1 MNAYTEAVTR
11 NNSKIE
17 RSTLASA
24 PRYAIR
30 SRLFHLICTEPEPHE
45 LQPDHENVWFDEH
58 LEGDERF
65 FSRLPELN
73 FEGRSVLDYG
83 CGAGHTS
90 ITAAERGARRVLG
103 VDINS
108 VAAAQSHLANEYP
121 QFRETVEFRQVDGAE
136 GIGGERFDL
145 VTSKNAIEHV
155 ADPIVYVRD
164 MAALLAPGGQLVIG
178 FGGLWKSPYGG
189 HLMHMTK
196 VPWAHLLFPESV
208 ILQERK
214 RFRPNE
220 DPSCFEEIKG
230 GLNRMTLAKFRSVM
244 NQTKLEPTYFETN
257 RNDRAVGKA
266 LNVLSKLPGLEGYF
280 TFSIHSIWEH
290 P

>member
-1 MNAYTEAVTR
+1 M
-11 NNSKIE
+11 
-17 RSTLASA
+17 
-24 PRYAIR
+24 
-30 SRLFHLICTEPEPHE
+30 
-45 LQPDHENVWFDEH
+45 
-58 LEGDERF
+58 
-65 FSRLPELN
+65 
-73 FEGRSVLDYG
+73 
-83 CGAGHTS
+83 
-90 ITAAERGARRVLG
+90 
-103 VDINS
+103 
-108 VAAAQSHLANEYP
+108 
-121 QFRETVEFRQVDGAE
+121 
-136 GIGGERFDL
+136 
-145 VTSKNAIEHV
+145 
-155 ADPIVYVRD
+155 
-164 MAALLAPGGQLVIG
+164 IG
-178 FGGLWKSPYGG
+178 FGGLWRSPYGG

-230 GLNRMTLAKFRSVM
+230 GLNRMRLAKFRSVM
-244 NQTKLEPTYFETN
+244 TQTKLEPTYFDTN